1 MPYKYER
8 VSSGEYSYSTVRKK
22 DVQGCNKALEE
33 SKTLEESKDVDVSD
47 VDDTEE
53 NKGKSIN

>member
-1 MPYKYER
+1 MQLPYKDER

-33 SKTLEESKDVDVSD
+33 SKTKDVDVSD
-47 VDDTEE
+47 VDETEE
-53 NKGKSIN
+53 NKDKSIN

>member
-1 MPYKYER
+1 MQLPYKDER

-33 SKTLEESKDVDVSD
+33 SKTKDVDVSD
-47 VDDTEE
+47 EDETEE
-53 NKGKSIN
+53 NKDKSIN

>member
-1 MPYKYER
+1 MQLPYKDDR

-33 SKTLEESKDVDVSD
+33 SKTKDVDVSD
-47 VDDTEE
+47 VDETEE
-53 NKGKSIN
+53 NKDKSIN